1 MSIAAWKRRQDSCSH
16 FYHWKFDKTSTKMA
30 NNNSSD
36 VNKKYIAVVIVLTF
50 ILPLVCSFGQILI
63 DKDSHFSFDLIG
75 KWFIFSA
82 VGLRLFIAG
91 IKQTTD
97 PAFTAKEIFHIN
109 NPESFA
115 IVRELGFANL
125 CFGIVGIVSLFL
137 PQWRVVSAFGSG
149 LYYGIAGLQH
159 FLKKPVGANEKFAL
173 VTDTIIFILLLVY
186 FVTMI

>member
-1 MSIAAWKRRQDSCSH
+1 
-16 FYHWKFDKTSTKMA
+16 MA
-30 NNNSSD
+30 NNHSSD
-36 VNKKYIAVVIVLTF
+36 INIRYIVIVLVLTF
-50 ILPLVCSFGQILI
+50 ILPAVCALIQILI
-63 DKDSHFSFDLIG
+63 NKDTVFSFELLG

-97 PAFTAKEIFHIN
+97 PAFTAKEIFHLD
-109 NPESFA
+109 NPESFP

-125 CFGIVGIVSLFL
+125 CFGLIGIISLFL

-159 FLKKPVGANEKFAL
+159 FIKIPVGLNEKFAL
-173 VTDTIIFILLLVY
+173 ITDILIFLILLVY
-186 FVTMI
+186 FVKMI

>member
-1 MSIAAWKRRQDSCSH
+1 M
-16 FYHWKFDKTSTKMA
+16 TSK
-30 NNNSSD
+30 SSSE
-36 VNKKYIAVVIVLTF
+36 VNKKYIIVVSVLTF
-50 ILPLVCSFGQILI
+50 ILPIICSVVEIMINKNGL
-63 DKDSHFSFDLIG
+63 FSFDLIG

-97 PAFTAKEIFHIN
+97 PAFTAKEIFHID
-109 NPESFA
+109 NPESFP

-125 CFGIVGIVSLFL
+125 CFGLIGIVSLFL

-159 FLKKPVGANEKFAL
+159 FLKKPVGINEKFAL
-173 VTDTIIFILLLVY
+173 VTDIIIFILLLIY
-186 FVTMI
+186 FLKSISVL

>member
-1 MSIAAWKRRQDSCSH
+1 MTNHHQ
-16 FYHWKFDKTSTKMA
+16 
-30 NNNSSD
+30 SD
-36 VNKKYIAVVIVLTF
+36 INKQYIVVVSVLTF
-50 ILPLVCSFGQILI
+50 ILPLVCSVGQTLI
-63 DKDSHFSFDLIG
+63 NKDLAFSFELIG

-97 PAFTAKEIFHIN
+97 PAFTAKEIFHLDS
-109 NPESFA
+109 PQSLP

-125 CFGIVGIVSLFL
+125 CFGLVGIVSFFL

-159 FLKKPVGANEKFAL
+159 LLKKPAGTNEKFAL
-173 VTDTIIFILLLVY
+173 FTDIFIFLFLLTY
-186 FVTMI
+186 FLKVI